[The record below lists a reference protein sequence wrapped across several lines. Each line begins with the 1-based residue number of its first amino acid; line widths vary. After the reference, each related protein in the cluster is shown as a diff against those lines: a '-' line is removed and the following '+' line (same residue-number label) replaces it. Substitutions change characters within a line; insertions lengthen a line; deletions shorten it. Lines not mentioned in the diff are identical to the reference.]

1 MHTPMYMFM
10 HVYMYMSVS
19 IITCMYVRKCIRM
32 YVSMYLAQGLP
43 PPQLHLVTRMTT
55 LSSLMYTSPSWWGFT
70 DASDR
75 SRLDRQ
81 LASLRRAGFLPPDF
95 PSFDELARNADAGLF
110 QSICSN
116 PDHVLR
122 HYFTDKRPTGHNLRP
137 RAHSFALPSKDPRNF
152 VSWTLYG
159 AVLIRD

>member
-1 MHTPMYMFM
+1 MCIRLYMFM

-55 LSSLMYTSPSWWGFT
+55 ASSLMYTSPSWWGFT

-81 LASLRRAGFLPPDF
+81 LASLIDGPGFFHLTF
-95 PSFDELARNADAGLF
+95 L
-110 QSICSN
+110 
-116 PDHVLR
+116 
-122 HYFTDKRPTGHNLRP
+122 
-137 RAHSFALPSKDPRNF
+137 HSASLHGML
-152 VSWTLYG
+152 TL
-159 AVLIRD
+159 